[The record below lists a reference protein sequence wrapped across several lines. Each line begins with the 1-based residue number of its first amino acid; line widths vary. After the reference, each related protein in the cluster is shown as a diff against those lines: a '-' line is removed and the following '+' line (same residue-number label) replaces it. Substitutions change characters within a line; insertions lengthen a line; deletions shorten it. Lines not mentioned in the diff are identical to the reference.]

1 MDLTQGGENISLD
14 TMNALG
20 LTFNIIILVLGYWG
34 YKKSRD
40 KAPLYISAAFVLFGI
55 SYIIAILNLGGT
67 QEILIIRAIA
77 YLVLT
82 FAVYKLAFKR

>member
-1 MDLTQGGENISLD
+1 MKSIALD
-14 TMNALG
+14 PMNALG
-20 LTFNIIILVLGYWG
+20 LTFNIIIVVVGYWS
-34 YKKSRD
+34 YRKSRD

-55 SYIIAILNLGGT
+55 SYIITILNLGRPS
-67 QEILIIRAIA
+67 EILIIRTIA

>member
-1 MDLTQGGENISLD
+1 MRNIALD
-14 TMNALG
+14 PMNALG

-40 KAPLYISAAFVLFGI
+40 KAPLYISVAFVIFGI
-55 SYIIAILNLGGT
+55 SYIITILNLGT
-67 QEILIIRAIA
+67 TLEVLILRAIA
-77 YLVLT
+77 YLILT